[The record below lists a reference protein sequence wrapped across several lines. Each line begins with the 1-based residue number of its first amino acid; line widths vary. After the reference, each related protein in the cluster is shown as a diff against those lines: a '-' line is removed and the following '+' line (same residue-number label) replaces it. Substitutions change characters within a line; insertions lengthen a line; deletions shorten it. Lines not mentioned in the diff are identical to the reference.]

1 MANTTITIT
10 TTIIITIVAVATDP
24 STPWRASARRP
35 SAHPTEKSLAMA
47 AHNHSVVW
55 IDHHEARIFHFSADE
70 VDSLTVRPND
80 PHVHIHHKANAIGS
94 GHSPEDKAFLSAVVD
109 AIGGS
114 KAILITGPGV
124 AKTALVKHIAR
135 YAPTM
140 MAHVAGVETVDHP
153 ADGVLI
159 AHARTYFKTADL
171 MTAQK

>member
-1 MANTTITIT
+1 MTG
-10 TTIIITIVAVATDP
+10 
-24 STPWRASARRP
+24 
-35 SAHPTEKSLAMA
+35 H
-47 AHNHSVVW
+47 HHSVVW
-55 IDHHEARIFHFSADE
+55 IDHREARVFHFSADD
-70 VDSLTVRPND
+70 VDRLVVRPDD
-80 PHVHIHHKANAIGS
+80 PHVHIHHKAHAVGS

-153 ADGVLI
+153 ADKVLL
-159 AHARTYFKTADL
+159 AHARAYFKAADL